1 MFHLVYAF
9 KIIVKNTFQIDKSIE
24 VYLCTNHKK
33 MWLYSAKHSI
43 KNDLQTLK
51 HSFT

>member
-24 VYLCTNHKK
+24 VYLCTKYKK
-33 MWLYSAKHSI
+33 CDFIQQSIRLRMTYKH
-43 KNDLQTLK
+43 
-51 HSFT
+51 